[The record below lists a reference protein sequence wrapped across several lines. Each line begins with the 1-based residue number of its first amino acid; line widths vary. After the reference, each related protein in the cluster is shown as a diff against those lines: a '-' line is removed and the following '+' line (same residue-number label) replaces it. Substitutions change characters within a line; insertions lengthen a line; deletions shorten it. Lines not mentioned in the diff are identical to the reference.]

1 MISRSMLIALS
12 LSLAILPG
20 SVAQTDV
27 SGTWKLTV
35 ESQEGTANPTVSFI
49 QNGEKLSGTYRGRMG
64 QARLEGTLRGNA
76 IQFTVTLR
84 FRDQSFVNT
93 YSGAV
98 SGETMS
104 GKVQFADSATGK
116 WSGKRSD

>member
-1 MISRSMLIALS
+1 MLFAFLLALA
-12 LSLAILPG
+12 LLPG

-27 SGTWKLTV
+27 SGTWKLAV

-64 QARLEGTLRGNA
+64 QAKLEGTLRGNA

-93 YSGAV
+93 YSGTV

-104 GKVQFADSATGK
+104 GRVQFADAASGK
-116 WSGKRSD
+116 WSGKRPD